1 MYMKNYLTIFI
12 VILVIFSCKRQDVT
26 NKIADSNKVH
36 LSIHYK
42 VNERYY
48 YSGGIDTTYT
58 PYEVWAIKDSEDTLK
73 NGYIWVD
80 NNYRPYNMIYQKG
93 DLYLA
98 IPPKKT
104 TVLYSNFKEDIISQV
119 DWIDIFLKPGILQ
132 KQIDD
137 KQNAIYISDTIFS
150 EKKAVILKIEF
161 PENQKGQKVI
171 YSYILDK
178 KNMVPVWALMKI
190 VSPDNIYYDE
200 LSFRDFEYDKVNK
213 NDLLKRQKK
222 VLSANPVKH
231 TGSNSETKRMEA
243 MLHIGD
249 NAPDFTGKYY
259 SSGNDFHLNDF
270 IGRDIV
276 IIDFWYTH
284 CPPCVKAMPYLSDLS
299 KRYKNKGLKI
309 LGLNSV
315 DNQGHSMD
323 NLKKFLNN
331 RNIDYDVVLIEPE
344 VDIRYKVNGYPTM
357 YIIDKS
363 GKIAYVELGFDE
375 KKYEEL
381 EKKIGEMVEVKK

>member
-1 MYMKNYLTIFI
+1 
-12 VILVIFSCKRQDVT
+12 
-26 NKIADSNKVH
+26 
-36 LSIHYK
+36 
-42 VNERYY
+42 
-48 YSGGIDTTYT
+48 
-58 PYEVWAIKDSEDTLK
+58 
-73 NGYIWVD
+73 
-80 NNYRPYNMIYQKG
+80 
-93 DLYLA
+93 
-98 IPPKKT
+98 
-104 TVLYSNFKEDIISQV
+104 
-119 DWIDIFLKPGILQ
+119 
-132 KQIDD
+132 
-137 KQNAIYISDTIFS
+137 
-150 EKKAVILKIEF
+150 
-161 PENQKGQKVI
+161 
-171 YSYILDK
+171 
-178 KNMVPVWALMKI
+178 
-190 VSPDNIYYDE
+190 
-200 LSFRDFEYDKVNK
+200 
-213 NDLLKRQKK
+213 
-222 VLSANPVKH
+222 
-231 TGSNSETKRMEA
+231 MEA

-259 SSGNDFHLNDF
+259 SSGNDFHLKDF

>member
-1 MYMKNYLTIFI
+1 
-12 VILVIFSCKRQDVT
+12 
-26 NKIADSNKVH
+26 
-36 LSIHYK
+36 